1 MGTRTSVISICKEPA
16 LTKARLP
23 EAAARILHARPLAPR
38 PRSPRSLTCPSSAAH
53 AAPSPPRPAGAPRT
67 ESAATPCSR
76 PAGTATAEPWPQR
89 GNPSLSRC
97 RAAPEH
103 RASPKR
109 GGSPRPLHTPR
120 PRGGGPR
127 ERALRLPRPGAQAPG
142 AAAGTMTAG
151 ALELGRGGG
160 GSGIAAPSALGYP
173 LGCGHP
179 KLWTPGRKG
188 QAPRGEEELGRRR
201 PGRGSSSAARAAG
214 AAEGGAPGA
223 ALTLAGVRLP
233 RAPPPLRLGWPEHRG
248 ARSRFVWDAGAVA
261 WEI

>member
-89 GNPSLSRC
+89 GNPSLSR
-97 RAAPEH
+97 
-103 RASPKR
+103 
-109 GGSPRPLHTPR
+109 

-127 ERALRLPRPGAQAPG
+127 ERALRLPRPGAQAAG

>member
-97 RAAPEH
+97 R
-103 RASPKR
+103 
-109 GGSPRPLHTPR
+109 G
-120 PRGGGPR
+120 
-127 ERALRLPRPGAQAPG
+127 RPGAQGLAEARGQPE
-142 AAAGTMTAG
+142 ASAHPQAAGRGSPGESSALTASRGSG
-151 ALELGRGGG
+151 ARRRRGDHDRGSTRARTRRRWQRDSRAQRARLPARLRPPEALDAGEEGPGPARGGG
-160 GSGIAAPSALGYP
+160 
-173 LGCGHP
+173 
-179 KLWTPGRKG
+179 
-188 QAPRGEEELGRRR
+188 
-201 PGRGSSSAARAAG
+201 ARATPAR
-214 AAEGGAPGA
+214 A
-223 ALTLAGVRLP
+223 RLLLRGP
-233 RAPPPLRLGWPEHRG
+233 RSWGR
-248 ARSRFVWDAGAVA
+248 
-261 WEI
+261 